1 MKKPFSN
8 VQQHKRER
16 ILLLW
21 IPSIA
26 IILAL
31 MTLIPQLLMFF
42 FPPDEEYHPPAEAYI
57 TPDLLPE
64 DELTA
69 ADPENAADPA
79 NTEDVASALSEG
91 DALVTANG
99 QIASEML
106 SANRWVTGEDGSRS
120 YRYVD
125 GTFAQG
131 LTYIDNQVY
140 YFDENGRCAS
150 HVGVDVS
157 FYNGNVDWQAV
168 RNAGFDFAVV
178 RVGGRGWGSGGTL
191 YDDSFFF
198 SYLNNAQ
205 AAGLR
210 TGVYFY
216 SAAANTEE
224 AKLEAQRTLDE
235 LNGFQLELPVFFDT
249 ELSGNYPGGRADELS
264 MAQRVEITKAFCET
278 IEEGGYQAG
287 IYTSESFLTDELNYS
302 AVSAYP
308 IWMASYTEDNA
319 LPRFSGY
326 DIWQLTDQGRV
337 PGISGSCDVNVI
349 F

>member
-26 IILAL
+26 IVIAI
-31 MTLIPQLLMFF
+31 MTLVPQLIMFIS
-42 FPPDEEYHPPAEAYI
+42 PPDEEYHPPAEAFI
-57 TPDLLPE
+57 TPDLPPE
-64 DELTA
+64 DELTSA
-69 ADPENAADPA
+69 SVEAENNEESGGNAASPVDK
-79 NTEDVASALSEG
+79 
-91 DALVTANG
+91 DALTTANG
-99 QIASEML
+99 ESALEL
-106 SANRWVTGEDGSRS
+106 LTANRWVTGEDGVRS

-125 GTFAQG
+125 GSFAQG
-131 LTYIDNQVY
+131 LTYLDNRIY

-150 HVGVDVS
+150 SVGVDVS

-178 RVGGRGWGSGGTL
+178 RIGGRGWGSGGTL

-205 AAGLR
+205 AAGLK

-224 AKLEAQRTLDE
+224 AKAEAQRALAE
-235 LNGFQLELPVFFDT
+235 LKGFPLELPVFFDT

-264 MAQRVEITKAFCET
+264 MAQRVEITKAFCEA
-278 IEEGGYQAG
+278 IEAGGYQAG

-302 AVSAYP
+302 AVSSYP

-319 LPRFSGY
+319 LPRFDGY
-326 DIWQLTDQGRV
+326 DIWQLTDTGRV
-337 PGISGSCDVNVI
+337 PGISGTCDINVI